1 MTTEKISLFMQQ
13 ALSEAD
19 LAEQN
24 GDVPVGA
31 VIVKSG
37 QIIARG
43 HNKREFAIDTTA
55 HAEIVAIRAACQK
68 LGKWIL
74 NDCEL
79 YVTLEPCLMC
89 FGAILQARIANV
101 YFGAYDPKTGACGSV
116 AEIAT
121 IKDSVLNHHTNIIGG
136 LMEEDCSKKL
146 TDFFQKKRYYAKANK
161 VNGGE
166 AKEYGQTEKKK

>member
-55 HAEIVAIRAACQK
+55 HAEIIAIRAACQK
-68 LGKWIL
+68 LGRWIL
-74 NDCEL
+74 DDCEL

-89 FGAILQARIANV
+89 FGAIIQARIANV

-116 AEIAT
+116 AETAT
-121 IKDSVLNHHTNIIGG
+121 LKDSALNHHTNIVGG
-136 LMEEDCSKKL
+136 LLKEECAKKL
-146 TDFFQKKRYYAKANK
+146 TDFFQKKRLGAKLNK
-161 VNGGE
+161 VNREE
-166 AKEYGQTEKKK
+166 AKEHGQTEKQK

>member
-1 MTTEKISLFMQQ
+1 VAIEDFSRFMQQ

-19 LAEQN
+19 LAELN

-43 HNKREFAIDTTA
+43 HNQREFAHDTTA
-55 HAEIVAIRAACQK
+55 HAEIVAIREACKK
-68 LGKWIL
+68 LQRWIL
-74 NDCEL
+74 DDCDL

-89 FGAILQARIANV
+89 FGAIIQARIANV

-116 AEIAT
+116 AETAAL
-121 IKDSVLNHHTNIIGG
+121 KESALNHHTRIAGG
-136 LMEEDCSKKL
+136 MLEEECAQKL
-146 TDFFQKKRYYAKANK
+146 KGFFQNKRDLAKLKQINKQESKNHEQKK
-161 VNGGE
+161 
-166 AKEYGQTEKKK
+166 

>member
-1 MTTEKISLFMQQ
+1 MQQ
-13 ALSEAD
+13 ALLEAD

-31 VIVKSG
+31 IIVKSG

-43 HNKREFAIDTTA
+43 HNKREFANDVTA
-55 HAEIVAIRAACQK
+55 HAEIVAIRKACKNLQR
-68 LGKWIL
+68 WIL
-74 NDCEL
+74 DDCEL

-89 FGAILQARIANV
+89 FGAIIQARIANI

-121 IKDSVLNHHTNIIGG
+121 LKDSALNHHTNIVGG
-136 LMEEDCSKKL
+136 LLEEECAKKL
-146 TDFFQKKRYYAKANK
+146 TDFFQKKRYHSKLNK
-161 VNGGE
+161 INKQGG
-166 AKEYGQTEKKK
+166 KDFGQTEK

>member
-1 MTTEKISLFMQQ
+1 MTIEKISLFMQQ

-37 QIIARG
+37 KIIARG
-43 HNKREFAIDTTA
+43 HNKRELTSDTTA

-68 LGKWIL
+68 LQRWIL
-74 NDCEL
+74 DDCEL

-89 FGAILQARIANV
+89 FGAIIQARIANV

-116 AEIAT
+116 AEMAT
-121 IKDSVLNHHTNIIGG
+121 LKDSELNHHTSIIGG
-136 LMEEDCSKKL
+136 LLEEECAKKL
-146 TDFFQKKRYYAKANK
+146 TDFFQKKRCCVKLNK
-161 VNGGE
+161 DNRE
-166 AKEYGQTEKKK
+166 EDKEYGQTEK